1 MAHDR
6 MPGESRIRAVMRPR
20 MATRSLGAVVAL
32 GGLFGLPVTGL
43 AEAPAADD
51 ASAVLQ
57 ETVGPT
63 RDARLPGRHSTVE
76 SGDWDGLVGLVIEY
90 LEPAGDLGAATARTD
105 GTPAT
110 PST

>member
-1 MAHDR
+1 
-6 MPGESRIRAVMRPR
+6 
-20 MATRSLGAVVAL
+20 MATRSLGTVVVL
-32 GGLFGLPVTGL
+32 GGMFALPVTGL
-43 AEAPAADD
+43 AEAPAAGDP
-51 ASAVLQ
+51 SAVLQ
-57 ETVGPT
+57 ERVGPT
-63 RDARLPGRHSTVE
+63 GDARLHDRHSTPE